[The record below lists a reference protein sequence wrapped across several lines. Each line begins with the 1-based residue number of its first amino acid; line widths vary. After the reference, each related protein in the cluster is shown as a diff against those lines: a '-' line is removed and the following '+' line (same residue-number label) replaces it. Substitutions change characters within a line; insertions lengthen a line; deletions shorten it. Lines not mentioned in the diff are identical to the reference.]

1 MARKVGF
8 DTPDTEP
15 KRSIADSY
23 LDEFRAK
30 TATKSPSTPTPVRTS
45 KPRVRRNWFVIIFTT
60 VWITFWSFGILTAV
74 GMLLSGGPVVFM
86 TIWLAAACV
95 GWFFAL
101 GVIIKQ
107 IKGTP
112 IPDESTTT

>member
-30 TATKSPSTPTPVRTS
+30 ATNSRTRAATAAPA
-45 KPRVRRNWFVIIFTT
+45 PRQKVQRNWFVLIFMI
-60 VWITFWSFGILTAV
+60 VWITFWSFGILMAI
-74 GMLLSGGPVVFM
+74 GMLLAGGPVAFM
-86 TIWLAAACV
+86 LIWLGAACV
-95 GWFFAL
+95 GWVVAL

-112 IPDESTTT
+112 VPHESASR

>member
-8 DTPDTEP
+8 DTPDTEQ
-15 KRSIADSY
+15 KKSIADSY

-30 TATKSPSTPTPVRTS
+30 SARTKTPAPA
-45 KPRVRRNWFVIIFTT
+45 PRQRVQRNWFVLIFM
-60 VWITFWSFGILTAV
+60 VIWITFWSFGILMAI
-74 GMLLSGGPVVFM
+74 GMLLSGGPVAFM
-86 TIWLAAACV
+86 ALWLAAACV
-95 GWFFAL
+95 GWIVAL

-112 IPDESTTT
+112 VVDESSQT